1 MSSTM
6 TMDAWL
12 AELEMEMDTIP
23 SLINSHC
30 EQSGTMEAAAFD
42 EQLAA
47 TLADNFPYS
56 LYDTSDATS
65 PQGDFECNNVI
76 EQFISTPLIS
86 ETSENHTDVEEM
98 SQPPKTK
105 EETKKKQAVSSGG
118 AKRKRQPSQVQ
129 DHIIAERKRRELL
142 SQLFISLSAIVP
154 GLKKIDKTSV
164 LGEAIKHMKELQEKV
179 KVLESVIAK
188 RTMESVVLVKKSNLM
203 FDEGS
208 SDDNASSSTTVD
220 DYCRSSNND
229 DGDSSSDSLPEVE
242 VKILGKSLL
251 LRVYCGQ
258 QKDILVK
265 LFAEID
271 KHHLSITNF
280 SVIPFENLAQD
291 ITIVAKMERG
301 FNKNVK
307 DFVRTLHNA
316 LHLASCQRFDFNQ
329 NEYSS

>member
-1 MSSTM
+1 MSSIM

-23 SLINSHC
+23 SLINHPSH
-30 EQSGTMEAAAFD
+30 QSGTMEAAFD
-42 EQLAA
+42 EQLVA
-47 TLADNFPYS
+47 TLADDFPYN
-56 LYDTSDATS
+56 LYDTSEATS

-76 EQFISTPLIS
+76 EQFISTPPIS
-86 ETSENHTDVEEM
+86 ETSENNTDNNNNNDKNDSDNIVSSDVQE
-98 SQPPKTK
+98 SQPSKTK
-105 EETKKKQAVSSGG
+105 EETKKKQGVSRAG

-129 DHIIAERKRRELL
+129 DHILAERKRRELL

-154 GLKKIDKTSV
+154 GLKKVDKTSV

-188 RTMESVVLVKKSNLM
+188 RTMESVVAVVKKSKLIIDN
-203 FDEGS
+203 GS
-208 SDDNASSSTTVD
+208 SDDNVSSSTVD
-220 DYCRSSNND
+220 DHCGSGSND
-229 DGDSSSDSLPEVE
+229 DGDSSGDSLPEVE

-291 ITIVAKMERG
+291 ITIVAQVMIPQLPS
-301 FNKNVK
+301 
-307 DFVRTLHNA
+307 T
-316 LHLASCQRFDFNQ
+316 S
-329 NEYSS
+329 

>member
-1 MSSTM
+1 
-6 TMDAWL
+6 
-12 AELEMEMDTIP
+12 
-23 SLINSHC
+23 
-30 EQSGTMEAAAFD
+30 
-42 EQLAA
+42 
-47 TLADNFPYS
+47 
-56 LYDTSDATS
+56 
-65 PQGDFECNNVI
+65 
-76 EQFISTPLIS
+76 
-86 ETSENHTDVEEM
+86 M
-98 SQPPKTK
+98 SQPSKT
-105 EETKKKQAVSSGG
+105 KQAVSSGG

-188 RTMESVVLVKKSNLM
+188 RTMESVVLVKKSKLM
-203 FDEGS
+203 VDEGS
-208 SDDNASSSTTVD
+208 SDNNVSSSTTVD

-242 VKILGKSLL
+242 VKILGNSLL

-291 ITIVAKMERG
+291 ITIVAK
-301 FNKNVK
+301 
-307 DFVRTLHNA
+307 
-316 LHLASCQRFDFNQ
+316 
-329 NEYSS
+329 